1 MKILIAPQTFKGS
14 VSALD
19 VASAVAKGV
28 LRVIPNA
35 QIVLLPLA
43 DGGEGTLDVL
53 IHTFGGT
60 LFATEASGPLGE
72 CLEVPWGV
80 TVNSLTIIEA
90 AKICGLTMLPP
101 EKRNPNHTTTFGLGE
116 VIKSALDK
124 GMRDFFIGIG
134 DSAVNDGG
142 TGMAKALG
150 VRFLDSEGRD
160 LPLGGGA
167 LSQLRHID
175 TAGLDPRIKESS
187 FLAGCDVIN
196 PLIGNKGASLT
207 FSRQKGA
214 TKEMSLCLENGL
226 TNFANIVKQDLN
238 IEVSHLRCGGAAG
251 GTGAGLHAFLNADLQ
266 IGIDW
271 IMEKIEFSRLVEDV
285 DLIITGEGCIDIKTS
300 YGKTAFGVANAAKS
314 KRIPVIAI
322 SGMFGS
328 GAEELHNCGIDA
340 IIPISFARVAPPEN
354 SFELIAQASEEALRC
369 LYIGKNMNSR

>member
-14 VSALD
+14 VSAMD

-28 LRVIPNA
+28 LRVCPNA
-35 QIVLLPLA
+35 QIVSIPLA

-53 IHTFGGT
+53 IQSFGGT
-60 LFATEASGPLGE
+60 IFATEASGPLGDSV
-72 CLEVPWGV
+72 EVPWGL
-80 TVNSLTIIEA
+80 TVNSLTIIEL
-90 AKICGLTMLPP
+90 AKICGLTMLSLEQRDPF
-101 EKRNPNHTTTFGLGE
+101 NTTTFGLGE

-150 VRFLDSEGRD
+150 VRFLDSEGSD

-175 TAGLDPRIKESS
+175 TMDLDPRIKESR
-187 FLAGCDVIN
+187 FIVGCDVIN

-214 TKEMSLCLENGL
+214 TKEMSLYLENAL
-226 TNFANIVKQDLN
+226 INFAAVVKQDLN
-238 IEVSHLRCGGAAG
+238 IEVSKLKCGGAAG
-251 GTGAGLHAFLNADLQ
+251 GTGAGLHAFLNADLR

-271 IMEKIEFSRLVEDV
+271 IMEKIGFSHLIEGV
-285 DLIITGEGCIDIKTS
+285 DLIITGEGSIDTKTS
-300 YGKTAFGVANAAKS
+300 YCKTAFGVAKVAKS
-314 KRIPVIAI
+314 KGIPVIAI

-328 GAEELHNCGIDA
+328 GAEDLHACGIDA
-340 IIPISFARVAPPEN
+340 IIPISFARVDPPAN
-354 SFELIAQASEEALRC
+354 SFELIAQATEEALRC
-369 LYIGKNMNSR
+369 LAIGKNMNS